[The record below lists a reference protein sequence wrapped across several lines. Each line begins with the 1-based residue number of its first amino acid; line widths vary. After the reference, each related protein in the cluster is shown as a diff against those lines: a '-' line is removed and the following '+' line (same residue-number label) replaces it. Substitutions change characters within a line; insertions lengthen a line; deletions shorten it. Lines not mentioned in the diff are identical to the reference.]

1 MCRTDPETLK
11 RQLKEVLAEEEAGN
25 MNPTMRLKKK
35 ALQGAYEEAI
45 RKQMVSRWM
54 VNIAIAVYY

>member
-45 RKQMVSRWM
+45 RKQMVSR
-54 VNIAIAVYY
+54 